1 MATRELT
8 TGKPL
13 KLILLFMIPIFLGN
27 LFQQVYNLVDT
38 LIVGRIIGLKALAAV
53 GSTGP
58 MIFLIISF
66 IFASTQGFSVVT
78 AQKFGAR
85 DYALVKKSVA
95 SGFILSFLLT
105 IIMTV
110 ISAPFTH
117 QMLILLR
124 TPDDIIDF
132 ANSYLF
138 IMFIGIIATVF
149 YNYSSNVIRALG
161 DSKTPLYFLIFA
173 SILNIFLDLL
183 FILKF
188 HMGVEGAA
196 WATVFSQAI
205 STILCLVF
213 MFYKFPIL
221 RLKKEDWRVTREFL
235 YEHLRIGI
243 PMGLQMSVLTL
254 GIIAVQYVLNG
265 LGSIAI
271 AAYTTAARVDQL
283 ASQSLLALG
292 AAVATF
298 TAQNFGANKMSRI
311 REGAR
316 ASILITFIIS
326 VLCAVFILTCGEYV
340 VGLFMAIPNE
350 EVIRLA
356 MQYLHVIIIF
366 FFFLGMLLIYRNIL
380 QGMGNVIAPLFSG
393 TAELIM
399 RVLAAFILVHPMGFL
414 GICLASPI
422 AWISASIVLYIGY
435 KISLIKNF
443 KRLKEQTVPV
453 NYS

>member
-340 VGLFMAIPNE
+340 VGLFMDIPNE

-422 AWISASIVLYIGY
+422 AWISASVVLYIGY

-453 NYS
+453 KY

>member
-1 MATRELT
+1 
-8 TGKPL
+8 
-13 KLILLFMIPIFLGN
+13 
-27 LFQQVYNLVDT
+27 
-38 LIVGRIIGLKALAAV
+38 
-53 GSTGP
+53 
-58 MIFLIISF
+58 
-66 IFASTQGFSVVT
+66 
-78 AQKFGAR
+78 
-85 DYALVKKSVA
+85 
-95 SGFILSFLLT
+95 
-105 IIMTV
+105 
-110 ISAPFTH
+110 
-117 QMLILLR
+117 
-124 TPDDIIDF
+124 
-132 ANSYLF
+132 
-138 IMFIGIIATVF
+138 
-149 YNYSSNVIRALG
+149 
-161 DSKTPLYFLIFA
+161 
-173 SILNIFLDLL
+173 
-183 FILKF
+183 
-188 HMGVEGAA
+188 MGVEGAA

-340 VGLFMAIPNE
+340 VGLFMDIPNE

-422 AWISASIVLYIGY
+422 AWISASVVLYIGY

-453 NYS
+453 KY